1 MKEDDTWQ
9 PMDISSLINYEGNER
24 HKLEDRTPDYE
35 LFKKLYEDKGL
46 DDDSL
51 DSFRLM
57 YEAEKSCGTDEAGP
71 SFSPLFSEEKKER
84 SSNVPVESET
94 RSCDNVL
101 KETEKTKSS
110 DQEKKK
116 PNQED
121 QWFNKGFKQGYD
133 QGKKDGLDQGQT
145 SAFETARQ
153 EGYDQG
159 KAAVEKKGFDL
170 GFQKGEN
177 AARAECDAKSLDIIN
192 SLGDI
197 CDKIENS
204 WKAFVRGYENEIIE
218 LICKIAEKVVFA
230 KVDIDHTLV
239 RESILHALDKLPE
252 PEEIVLNVSPE
263 DYEYIEMIKEDFFEK
278 VDTLSTV
285 SVVSNPGI
293 SRGGCRIETSKAEV
307 ETDIESR
314 LDAVVERIK
323 EKCPTR
329 V

>member
-1 MKEDDTWQ
+1 MKKEDTWQ
-9 PMDISSLINYEGNER
+9 PMDISSLAVYEGNEKL
-24 HKLEDRTPDYE
+24 KLEDRTSDYDV
-35 LFKKLYEDKGL
+35 FKHLYEDPGS
-46 DDDSL
+46 DESL
-51 DSFRLM
+51 DFFHPM
-57 YEAEKSCGTDEAGP
+57 YEADDSSKTEEAES
-71 SFSPLFSEEKKER
+71 SFYPLFSEEKEER
-84 SSNVPVESET
+84 SSKDREERET
-94 RSCDNVL
+94 PGSDNAL
-101 KETEKTKSS
+101 RETEETKISA
-110 DQEKKK
+110 QEKNSQ
-116 PNQED
+116 NQED
-121 QWFNKGFKQGYD
+121 QWFDKGFKQGYD

-159 KAAVEKKGFDL
+159 KAAGETEGYDL
-170 GFQKGEN
+170 GFQKGEQ

-204 WKAFVRGYENEIIE
+204 WKEFVDQYENEIIE

-230 KVDIDHTLV
+230 KVDIDQTLV
-239 RESILHALDKLPE
+239 RESIFHALAKLPE
-252 PEEIVLNVSPE
+252 PREIVLSVAPE
-263 DYEYIEMIKEDFFEK
+263 DYEYIEMIKEGFFEK

-314 LDAVVERIK
+314 LEAVVERIK
-323 EKCPTR
+323 EKGRTQ